1 MNTSVACVSILT
13 SPSSRRM
20 APSPPSNPTLLP
32 SLGRLVRGLSALFWG
47 LPLAL
52 VVAVQTIKGEWF
64 KSAGWIPAAIAMGLL
79 LYGTHLLGSF
89 QMQERIWQHA
99 WERARLVALV
109 NLGLSPFLFF
119 WSKVFSH
126 PFFMITVQV
135 LMITSLLFLY
145 LLNSVLLRLS
155 AMLPDETLR
164 NETTLFT
171 RLNQMILL
179 VIIVTLPFYFVLHKV
194 SRLPRVVVDWLMLLD
209 RGGNLLHFT
218 ATLVFVLLPVAMTMA
233 LLWKTKEVIL
243 SGVFSA
249 PESNLLS

>member
-1 MNTSVACVSILT
+1 
-13 SPSSRRM
+13 M
-20 APSPPSNPTLLP
+20 AESPPPNPTLLP

-47 LPLAL
+47 LPLSL

-64 KSAGWIPAAIAMGLL
+64 KSAGWIPGVIALGML

-89 QMQERIWQHA
+89 QKQERIWQHA
-99 WERARLVALV
+99 WERARVVALV
-109 NLGLSPFLFF
+109 NVGLSPFLFF
-119 WSKVFSH
+119 WSKIFSNA
-126 PFFMITVQV
+126 FFMVIVQL
-135 LMITSLLFLY
+135 LMITSLMFLY
-145 LLNSVLLRLS
+145 LLNSVLQRLS

-171 RLNQMILL
+171 RLNQAILL
-179 VIIVTLPFYFVLHKV
+179 IIVVILPIYFVLHKV
-194 SRLPRVVVDWLMLLD
+194 SRLPRVVVEWLMLLD

-243 SGVFSA
+243 SGVFSP
-249 PESNLLS
+249 PETNSIS